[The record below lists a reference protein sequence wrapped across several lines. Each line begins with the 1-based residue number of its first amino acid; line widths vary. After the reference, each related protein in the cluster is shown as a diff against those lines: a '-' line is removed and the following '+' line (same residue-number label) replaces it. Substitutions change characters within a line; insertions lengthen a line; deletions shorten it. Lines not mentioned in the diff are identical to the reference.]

1 MWWLIV
7 SVRNVCGGAIV
18 RERNVCVCVLCM
30 CLAGIQKELPESI
43 VPFNAGGPRCDIIYI
58 TDIYVGREG

>member
-1 MWWLIV
+1 M
-7 SVRNVCGGAIV
+7 CA
-18 RERNVCVCVLCM
+18 CVYCVVCM

>member
-1 MWWLIV
+1 MAESQSAECVWW
-7 SVRNVCGGAIV
+7 AIV

-58 TDIYVGREG
+58 TDIYCTVCRP